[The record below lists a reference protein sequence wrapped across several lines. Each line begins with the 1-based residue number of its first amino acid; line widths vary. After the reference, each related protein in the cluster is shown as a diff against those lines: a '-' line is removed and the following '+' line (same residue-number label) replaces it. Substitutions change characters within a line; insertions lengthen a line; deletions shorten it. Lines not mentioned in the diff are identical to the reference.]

1 MLFQSGKPQT
11 ELVKELTALTALY
24 YQRLTSRLEVMMT
37 WIQPLSFILIGGV
50 IIGAYASLFLP
61 MYHTIGGL

>member
-1 MLFQSGKPQT
+1 V
-11 ELVKELTALTALY
+11 ELVKELTVLTELY
-24 YQRLTSRLEVMMT
+24 YRRLTNRLEVMMT
-37 WIQPLSFILIGGV
+37 WIQPLSFVLIGSV